1 MRGTYLNTA
10 TVLVGTAAGLG
21 LRGVLP
27 ESLGSNVRDVIGV
40 ATVALGVRMFLQTKS
55 PVVPIGAA
63 LVGMVIGS
71 LIGIQAGLDA
81 LGNILQSHFAS
92 HSYGNFAA
100 GFVAASL
107 LFCIGPMTVLGCIE
121 DGLTGK
127 SPLLFVKSIFDGI
140 SALFFAAA
148 LGVGVVFSAATVL
161 VVQGSLTLGARS
173 LSKATEGKGRIEELT
188 ACGGLMLI
196 ALGVRILG
204 LKDTQV
210 ADILPGLAL
219 APLAVVML
227 ARRRWYP

>member
-1 MRGTYLNTA
+1 M
-10 TVLVGTAAGLG
+10 
-21 LRGVLP
+21 P

-40 ATVALGVRMFLQTKS
+40 ATVALGVRMFLETKS

-63 LVGMVIGS
+63 LVGMLLGS
-71 LIGIQAGLDA
+71 LIGVQAGLDS
-81 LGNILQSHFAS
+81 LGKVLQSHFATNS
-92 HSYGNFAA
+92 DGNFAA

-107 LFCIGPMTVLGCIE
+107 LFCVGPMTVLGCIE

-148 LGVGVVFSAATVL
+148 LGVGVLFSAATVL
-161 VVQGSLTLGARS
+161 VVQGALTLAARS
-173 LSKATEGKGRIEELT
+173 LSKVTAGEGRIEELT

-204 LKDTQV
+204 LKEIPV
-210 ADILPGLAL
+210 ADMLPGLLL
-219 APLAVVML
+219 APLAVAML